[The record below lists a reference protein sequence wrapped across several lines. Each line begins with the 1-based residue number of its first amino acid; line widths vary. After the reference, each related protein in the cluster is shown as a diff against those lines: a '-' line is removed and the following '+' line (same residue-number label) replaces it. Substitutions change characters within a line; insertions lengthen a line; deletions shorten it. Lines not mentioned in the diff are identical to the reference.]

1 MFRQVPRTHPVHRKR
16 KGVSHAIILFLLLGT
31 VLSEYLAFTY
41 FQTLF
46 IQTDKN
52 LHFCTVGFVRVKL
65 CDGIWADEGT
75 PQ

>member
-1 MFRQVPRTHPVHRKR
+1 
-16 KGVSHAIILFLLLGT
+16 
-31 VLSEYLAFTY
+31 LAFTY

-75 PQ
+75 PQSPPRKN